1 MSYISKVSIDCP
13 RERPFPFDVP
23 TVRYARGLDFS
34 NPITFIIG
42 DNGTGKSTLLETL
55 AMRLQIPNMDGSSY
69 GKRGFEA
76 ARALV
81 EFLSIEWAIDRPK
94 GFFLRAEDLGN
105 LLNSIQNEDNRLS
118 TFFDDIKG
126 KVPDDIIKS
135 MRDNSNYQIHA
146 MRESY
151 GQDLQGFSHG
161 EAYFKIMN
169 DKINK
174 RGIYLLDEPEA
185 ALSPSKQLS
194 LLYFIKEHLKN
205 NMSQFIIATHS
216 PMLMAYPGAAI
227 YQISDDT
234 MKKVDFEETEHY
246 SITRSFLNNPDAY
259 LRHLE

>member
-1 MSYISKVSIDCP
+1 MSYISNLTIACP
-13 RERPFPFDVP
+13 REQPFPYDVSAIK
-23 TVRYARGLDFS
+23 YAKGLDLS

-55 AMRLQIPNMDGSSY
+55 ALRLQLPNMDGSSY
-69 GKRGFEA
+69 SKRGFEA
-76 ARALV
+76 ARKLI
-81 EFLSIEWAIDRPK
+81 EYLSIEWMIDRPR
-94 GFFLRAEDLGN
+94 GFFLRAEDFGN

-118 TFFDDIKG
+118 TFFEDMKG
-126 KVPDDIIKS
+126 EVPDQVLKA
-135 MRDNSNYQIHA
+135 MRDNSNHQIYQ
-146 MRESY
+146 MVKNY

-169 DKINK
+169 DKINQ

-194 LLYFIKEHLKN
+194 LIYFIKEHLKN
-205 NMSQFIIATHS
+205 NLSQFIIATHS
-216 PMLMAYPGAAI
+216 PMLMAYPGATI
-227 YQISDDT
+227 YQVSDFG
-234 MKKVDFEETEHY
+234 MKKVNFKDTEHY

>member
-1 MSYISKVSIDCP
+1 MSYISKVNIDCP
-13 RERPFPFDVP
+13 REKPFPFDISAIK
-23 TVRYARGLDFS
+23 YAKDLDFS
-34 NPITFIIG
+34 NPVTFIIG

-55 AMRLQIPNMDGSSY
+55 AVRLQLPNMDGSSY

-76 ARALV
+76 ARTLV
-81 EFLSIEWAIDRPK
+81 EFLSIVWTIDRPR
-94 GFFLRAEDLGN
+94 GFFLRAEDFGN
-105 LLNSIQNEDNRLS
+105 LLNGIQNEDNRQS
-118 TFFDDIKG
+118 TFFEDIKG
-126 KVPDDIIKS
+126 VVPEGVLKS

-146 MRESY
+146 MRKNY

-169 DKINK
+169 DKINQ

-205 NMSQFIIATHS
+205 NMSQFIVATHS
-216 PMLMAYPGAAI
+216 PMLMAYPGATI

>member
-1 MSYISKVSIDCP
+1 MPYISKVSIDCS
-13 RERPFPFDVP
+13 RERPFPFDISAVK
-23 TVRYARGLDFS
+23 YAKGLDFS

-42 DNGTGKSTLLETL
+42 DNGTGKSTLLETI
-55 AMRLQIPNMDGSSY
+55 AYRLQLPNMDGSSY

-76 ARALV
+76 AKVLMGY
-81 EFLSIEWAIDRPK
+81 LSIEWAIDRPR
-94 GFFLRAEDLGN
+94 GFFLRAEDFGN
-105 LLNSIQNEDNRLS
+105 LLNGIQNEDNRLS

-126 KVPDDIIKS
+126 DVPDNVIES
-135 MRDNSNYQIHA
+135 MRDNSNYQIHN
-146 MRESY
+146 MYKNY

-169 DKINK
+169 DKINQ

-194 LLYFIKEHLKN
+194 LLYFIKEHLKS
-205 NMSQFIIATHS
+205 NMSQFIVATHS
-216 PMLMAYPGAAI
+216 PMLMAYPGATI
-227 YQISDDT
+227 YQISDET
-234 MKKVDFEETEHY
+234 MKKVNFEDTEHY

>member
-1 MSYISKVSIDCP
+1 MPYISKVNIDCP
-13 RERPFPFDVP
+13 REKPFPFDVSA
-23 TVRYARGLDFS
+23 VRHAKELDFS

-55 AMRLQIPNMDGSSY
+55 ALRLQLPNMDGSSY

-76 ARALV
+76 ARVLV
-81 EFLSIEWAIDRPK
+81 EFLSIEWAIDRPR
-94 GFFLRAEDLGN
+94 GFFLRAEDFGN
-105 LLNSIQNEDNRLS
+105 LLNSVQNEDNRLS
-118 TFFDDIKG
+118 SFFDDLKG
-126 KVPDDIIKS
+126 EVPDSVLNS
-135 MRDNSNYQIHA
+135 MRDNSNYQIRN
-146 MRESY
+146 MRKNY
-151 GQDLQGFSHG
+151 GQDLQSFSHG

-169 DKINK
+169 DKINQ

-205 NMSQFIIATHS
+205 NNSQFIVATHS

-234 MKKVDFEETEHY
+234 MKRVNFEDTEHY

-259 LRHLE
+259 LRHLD